1 MKTTIYLY
9 LFLLIIL
16 SILVIF
22 HVHNYLKCSTSEIK
36 EGFHNNFDSY
46 LPYYDISEY
55 EKKETLDE
63 QSLNDQMK
71 LYKRG
76 LDQKYDKIT
85 DPISDAFLPDYVD
98 LKTHSD
104 TKINEFIIINTY
116 KTLLDRQP
124 KAEELSKLLIEFY
137 NGELNEDLLKTR
149 IYNSTE
155 YRMIAKMQSNDID
168 AGLISQVSAINMIDR
183 LRDMYKKELMKDP
196 VKEMLLPLKDCY
208 IHLQY
213 NDYLFRAMLRHANFA
228 LFEKEV
234 LETLM
239 LSREKLLD
247 IFNKYF
253 IMSELRLSANELK
266 RQDLLSRKSDKVP
279 EPDDK
284 DTGTDLKNT
293 AEQLGAGDQISRIV
307 KDGNNVFNINIVLD
321 ESMVRGIA
329 RPYSNETKPISASNE
344 DTCKIYDPIKYQQH
358 YRGDMRYRPNVCS
371 YGTKQV
377 VQPIFLDSK
386 TLFQGTDLNE
396 AIENTQVGSIM
407 PKFEYREYEEIKT
420 N

>member
-1 MKTTIYLY
+1 MKTTIFIYI
-9 LFLLIIL
+9 FLLVIL

-22 HVHNYLKCSTSEIK
+22 HVHNFLKCKFNPNI

-63 QSLNDQMK
+63 KNLNDQMK
-71 LYKRG
+71 LYKRS

-85 DPISDAFLPDYVD
+85 DPISDAFLPDRLD
-98 LKTHSD
+98 LKTHSE

-116 KTLLDRQP
+116 KNLLDRQP

-155 YRMIAKMQSNDID
+155 YRMVAKMQSNDID
-168 AGLISQVSAINMIDR
+168 AGLISQVSAMNMIDR
-183 LRDMYKKELMKDP
+183 LREMYKIELIKDP

-213 NDYLFRAMLRHANFA
+213 NDYLFRAMLIHAHFL

-247 IFNKYF
+247 IFNKHF
-253 IMSELRLSANELK
+253 IMSELRLSANEIK
-266 RQDLLSRKSDKVP
+266 RKELLNRQSSSVP

-284 DTGTDLKNT
+284 KKGADLNT
-293 AEQLGAGDQISRIV
+293 SNLLGAGDQISKIV

-321 ESMVRGIA
+321 ESMMRGIA
-329 RPYSNETKPISASNE
+329 RPYSNDIKPISNSSE
-344 DTCKIYDPIKYQQH
+344 KTCKIYDPIKYQQH

-371 YGTKQV
+371 YGTQQV

-386 TLFQGTDLNE
+386 TLFQGTDLKE
-396 AIENTQVGSIM
+396 AAENTSVGSIM
-407 PKFEYREYEEIKT
+407 PKFEYREYEEIKKT
-420 N
+420 

>member
-1 MKTTIYLY
+1 MKTIYIY
-9 LFLLIIL
+9 IGLLIIC
-16 SILVIF
+16 SILIIF
-22 HVHNYLKCSTSEIK
+22 HIHNYLRCSFNKNI

-55 EKKETLDE
+55 EKNPTLDE
-63 QSLNDQMK
+63 KSLNDQMK

-76 LDQKYDKIT
+76 LEQKYDKIT
-85 DPISDAFLPDYVD
+85 DPISDAFLPDHMD
-98 LKTHSD
+98 LKTHSEN
-104 TKINEFIIINTY
+104 KINEFIIINTY
-116 KTLLDRQP
+116 KNLLDRQP
-124 KAEELSKLLIEFY
+124 KPEELNKTLIEFY

-149 IYNSTE
+149 IYNSNE
-155 YRMIAKMQSNDID
+155 YRMIAKMQSNDVD
-168 AGLISQVSAINMIDR
+168 AGLISQVSAINMIDN
-183 LRDMYKKELMKDP
+183 LREIYKKELMKDP

-213 NDYLFRAMLRHANFA
+213 NDYLFRAMLQHANFA

-247 IFNKYF
+247 IFNKHF
-253 IMSELRLSANELK
+253 IMSELRLSANEIK
-266 RQDLLSRKSDKVP
+266 RKDLLSRKSTKIP
-279 EPDDK
+279 EPIDSNK
-284 DTGTDLKNT
+284 GSDLNT
-293 AEQLGAGDQISRIV
+293 SNLLGANEQISKIV

-321 ESMVRGIA
+321 ESMMRGIS
-329 RPYSNETKPISASNE
+329 RPYSNVTEPINNNKSSS
-344 DTCKIYDPIKYQQH
+344 DTCRIYDPIKYQQH

-386 TLFQGTDLNE
+386 MLFNGTDLQE
-396 AIENTQVGSIM
+396 AIDHTQVGSIM
-407 PKFEYREYEEIKT
+407 PKFEYREYEEVKRT
-420 N
+420 

>member
-1 MKTTIYLY
+1 MKIIYLY
-9 LFLLIIL
+9 IFLLIII
-16 SILVIF
+16 SILIIF
-22 HVHNYLKCSTSEIK
+22 HVHNYLKCSGKTV

-46 LPYYDISEY
+46 LPFYDISEY

-71 LYKRG
+71 LYKRS
-76 LDQKYDKIT
+76 LDQKYEKIT

-98 LKTHSD
+98 LKTHSE
-104 TKINEFIIINTY
+104 TKIHEFIIINTY

-124 KAEELSKLLIEFY
+124 RPEELSKALIEFY
-137 NGELNEDLLKTR
+137 NGELNEDILKTR

-155 YRMIAKMQSNDID
+155 YRMIAKMQSNDVD
-168 AGLISQVSAINMIDR
+168 AGLISQVSAINMIDK
-183 LRDMYKKELMKDP
+183 LRELYKKELMKDP

-213 NDYLFRAMLRHANFA
+213 NDYLFRAMLRHANFP

-247 IFNKYF
+247 IFNKHF
-253 IMSELRLSANELK
+253 IMSELRLTANELK
-266 RQDLLSRKSDKVP
+266 RQDLLNRKSETIP
-279 EPDDK
+279 APDDK
-284 DTGTDLKNT
+284 KKGADLNT
-293 AEQLGAGDQISRIV
+293 SNMLGAGDQISKIV

-321 ESMVRGIA
+321 ESMMKGIT
-329 RPYSNETKPISASNE
+329 RPYSNETKPISNSSD
-344 DTCKIYDPIKYQQH
+344 DTCRIYDPIKYQQH

-386 TLFQGTDLNE
+386 TLFQGTDLKE
-396 AIENTQVGSIM
+396 AAENTSVGSIM
-407 PKFEYREYEEIKT
+407 PKFEYREYEEIKRT
-420 N
+420 